1 MRKPQ
6 NETYRKEITHTA
18 RPFSNSVFP
27 VFIGVIFSG
36 IYSSAVVVVM
46 VENYFLPSLSNVA
59 AEGIGVVLA
68 LFITLCNVMI
78 AYGFPRGAWGMYSL
92 FIACLLVAAPGFIFL
107 PIPVFYVDCIFSS
120 VLGLLLLSSKRHQ
133 EMRAKYVELRHMRRQ
148 IGVAIEKRRKHE
160 RAIIRIKKP
169 R

>member
-1 MRKPQ
+1 MRLI
-6 NETYRKEITHTA
+6 ERKSLIP
-18 RPFSNSVFP
+18 RGPFLIRYFP

-46 VENYFLPSLSNVA
+46 VENYFLPSLSNAA
-59 AEGIGVVLA
+59 AERVGVVLA

-78 AYGFPRGAWGMYSL
+78 AYGFPRGAWGMYGL
-92 FIACLLVAAPGFIFL
+92 FITCLLVAAPGFIFL

-133 EMRAKYVELRHMRRQ
+133 EMRAKYVELRHMRRL
-148 IGVAIEKRRKHE
+148 IGVDIKKRRKHE